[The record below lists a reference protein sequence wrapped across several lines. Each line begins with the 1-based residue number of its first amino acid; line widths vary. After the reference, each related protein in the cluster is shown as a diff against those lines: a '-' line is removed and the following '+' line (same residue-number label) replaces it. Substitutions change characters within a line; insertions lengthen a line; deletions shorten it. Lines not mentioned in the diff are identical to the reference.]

1 VKDAYDMYES
11 RHCRDSWT
19 SSNERDA
26 KLLYYGAPSK
36 VTNDERDSL
45 CSAVNGSYMQRKVTI
60 TVTTDENNTRSEHL
74 MHVVGTI

>member
-1 VKDAYDMYES
+1 MYES

-45 CSAVNGSYMQRKVTI
+45 GSCLRELHTA
-60 TVTTDENNTRSEHL
+60 
-74 MHVVGTI
+74 